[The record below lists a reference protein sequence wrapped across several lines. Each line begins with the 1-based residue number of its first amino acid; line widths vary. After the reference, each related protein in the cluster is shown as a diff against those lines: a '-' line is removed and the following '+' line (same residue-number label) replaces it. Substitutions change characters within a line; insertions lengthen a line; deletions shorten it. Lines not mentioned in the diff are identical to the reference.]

1 VVSPYEELSQ
11 IYDKGW
17 GFFGE
22 SYFRLVKELFGESF
36 FKHRRILDVAC
47 GTGILALKLAQHGFS
62 VVGIDSSPQMIALA
76 QAKVKPGLPVFFK
89 VQDMK
94 ELDAKEPFDLIF
106 CTFDSINYLLSESDI
121 AHFLAR
127 VNSALKLSGFF
138 MFDSVTEVLC
148 NKHYGERSR
157 KVGGVRF
164 LEKSS
169 YYPRRKIAITTF
181 QFEDG
186 SEEIHLQKPYGLRE
200 LAPLLRN
207 SGFVICDKF
216 SSPEGALYRPG
227 SERLVCITRKKGRL

>member
-1 VVSPYEELSQ
+1 MVSPYEKLSQ

-17 GFFGE
+17 GFFAE
-22 SYFRLVKELFGESF
+22 SYFRLVKELFRESF
-36 FKHRRILDVAC
+36 FGHRRILDVAC
-47 GTGILALKLAQHGFS
+47 GTGVLALKLAQQGFF
-62 VVGIDSSPQMIALA
+62 VVGLDSSPQMIALA
-76 QAKVKPGLPVFFK
+76 QAKVNSGLSLFFE

-94 ELDAKEPFDLIF
+94 ELNVKEPFDLIF

-200 LAPLLRN
+200 LSPLLRN
-207 SGFVICDKF
+207 TGFIICDKF
-216 SSPEGALYRPG
+216 SSPEGELYRPG
-227 SERLVCITRKKGRL
+227 SERLVCITRKKGCS

>member
-1 VVSPYEELSQ
+1 
-11 IYDKGW
+11 
-17 GFFGE
+17 
-22 SYFRLVKELFGESF
+22 
-36 FKHRRILDVAC
+36 
-47 GTGILALKLAQHGFS
+47 
-62 VVGIDSSPQMIALA
+62 
-76 QAKVKPGLPVFFK
+76 
-89 VQDMK
+89 
-94 ELDAKEPFDLIF
+94 
-106 CTFDSINYLLSESDI
+106 
-121 AHFLAR
+121 
-127 VNSALKLSGFF
+127 
-138 MFDSVTEVLC
+138 
-148 NKHYGERSR
+148 
-157 KVGGVRF
+157 VGGVRF

>member
-1 VVSPYEELSQ
+1 MVSPYEELSQ

-17 GFFGE
+17 GFFGQ
-22 SYFRLVKELFGESF
+22 SYFRLVKELFRESF
-36 FKHRRILDVAC
+36 FSHRRILDVAC
-47 GTGILALKLAQHGFS
+47 GTGILALKLAQQGFS
-62 VVGIDSSPQMIALA
+62 VVGIDNSPQMIALA
-76 QAKVKPGLPVFFK
+76 QAKVKPELSLFFK

-94 ELDAKEPFDLIF
+94 ELNTKEPFDLIF
-106 CTFDSINYLLSESDI
+106 CTFDSINYLLSEGDV

-127 VNSALKLSGFF
+127 VNSALKSSGFF

-148 NKHYGERSR
+148 NKHYREHRR

-164 LEKSS
+164 LEKFG

-186 SEEIHLQKPYGLRE
+186 SEELHLQKPYGLRE
-200 LAPLLRN
+200 LAPLLYN
-207 SGFVICDKF
+207 SGFIICDKF
-216 SSPEGALYRPG
+216 SSPEGESYRSG

>member
-1 VVSPYEELSQ
+1 MVSPYEELSQ

-17 GFFGE
+17 GVFAE
-22 SYFRLVKELFGESF
+22 SYFKLVKELFRESF
-36 FKHRRILDVAC
+36 FRHRRILDVAC
-47 GTGILALKLAQHGFS
+47 GTGILALKLAQQGFS
-62 VVGIDSSPQMIALA
+62 VVGLDSSPQMIALA
-76 QAKVKPGLPVFFK
+76 QAKINPGLSLFFE

-94 ELDAKEPFDLIF
+94 ELNVKEPFDLIF

-121 AHFLAR
+121 AHFLTR

-157 KVGGVRF
+157 KVGGVKF
-164 LEKSS
+164 LERSS
-169 YYPRRKIAITTF
+169 YYPRKKIAITTF

-200 LAPLLRN
+200 LAPLLYN

-216 SSPEGALYRPG
+216 SSPEGELYRPG
-227 SERLVCITRKKGRL
+227 SERLVCITRKKGCL

>member
-1 VVSPYEELSQ
+1 MASPYQRLSQ
-11 IYDKGW
+11 IYDEGW
-17 GFFGE
+17 
-22 SYFRLVKELFGESF
+22 SYFARSYFGLVKELFADSYSF
-36 FKHRRILDVAC
+36 DRRVLDVAC
-47 GTGILALKLAQHGFS
+47 GTGILALKLAQQGFS

-76 QAKVKPGLPVFFK
+76 QAKVEPGLSLFFE

-94 ELDAKEPFDLIF
+94 ELNAKEPFDLIF

-121 AHFLAR
+121 ADFLAR

-216 SSPEGALYRPG
+216 SSPEGELYRPG